1 MKKKKVAKKVE
12 KKVPEKV
19 EKKVPEK
26 IAEKEKRGEI
36 AVRETGGTLQ
46 EWRRIEKIL
55 TPAIVKQYICP
66 DASDVDLFLFLELCK
81 TKKLNPF
88 TKDVYLIKYAKDQPA
103 AMVTAKDTFFRR
115 ADAHPQNDGM
125 EAGVV
130 VRRGAEV
137 IHRPGGMVYAGEILL
152 GGWAVQH
159 RKDRRISTRIEV
171 MLKDYEG
178 KKYNWKTK
186 DYEPTKMWK
195 GKKATMIEKV
205 AKVQAKREAF
215 PNEFTGMF
223 IPEEMDIGDQHLS
236 ATPIDTGKIKES
248 KETVTDADYR
258 VVEGKKE
265 PEKKEPEKKAPKKV
279 AEKKAPEEK
288 TEKLTPLEKKRG
300 ELYELIDKLPLDDVE
315 KKANAVATFHKKLKI
330 ADGKKMMDY
339 SKEEVEAMIL
349 LIKKQF
355 PEEKE
360 EPKKSVKPEERPLR
374 EDEVLCVDCKT
385 KVLRKGTKTYEYG
398 MKWWKEPVCFDCG
411 KKRPRE

>member
-19 EKKVPEK
+19 
-26 IAEKEKRGEI
+26 ARKEKRGEI
-36 AVRETGGTLQ
+36 AVRETSGAIQ

-55 TPAIVKQYICP
+55 TPAIIKEYICP
-66 DASDVDLFLFLELCK
+66 DASDIDLFLFLELCK

-248 KETVTDADYR
+248 KETVTDANYR
-258 VVEGKKE
+258 VVEEKKE
-265 PEKKEPEKKAPKKV
+265 EKKEPEKKAPKKV
-279 AEKKAPEEK
+279 AEKKAPEKKE
-288 TEKLTPLEKKRG
+288 EKLSPIEKKRG
-300 ELYELIDKLPLDDVE
+300 ELYDLINKIPIEDVE
-315 KKANAVATFHKKLKI
+315 EKASAIATLHKKLKI

-360 EPKKSVKPEERPLR
+360 EPKAKSEEGKRVLKK
-374 EDEVLCVDCKT
+374 DEFLCVDCGKNI
-385 KVLRKGTKTYEYG
+385 VRKGTATYTYS
-398 MKWWKEPVCFDCG
+398 MKNFKEPVCFDCG
-411 KKRPRE
+411 RKRQGR